1 MKTQN
6 SLPQLAKKIVGSFTT
21 RSMVFAAVCSVSI
34 STYAEIGDYT
44 PWQSF
49 VNRFNPPA
57 ADKPITPADQQ
68 NAPIEIKTAS
78 PEFNDGFKPWLY
90 DTWQMVTLDPATG
103 AKCADGSP
111 YKFFIKRKA
120 SSRNMM
126 LTLEGGGACWN
137 YDSCSTSLVD
147 ASIKNI
153 FTPDDKK
160 DVLSFLSATA
170 TKYDGIITPI
180 MRDFVS
186 VFQSD
191 FNPNYQNRSQNW
203 TNVYL
208 PYCTADVHIGFGTK
222 IYEDPKGEGKP
233 LVMHHNGAVNALQVS
248 AWVRNNLESPRQV
261 MLNGVSAGG
270 VGTSAL
276 YYVFRQV
283 FNDAQSGYMVN
294 DAGPAWYADINGN
307 DKDYPSKYLHTTGLA
322 AWGTDTPRPLNDGTN
337 RSLLDWY
344 GDNNKLGKYGFDK
357 TNLGTINSATARY
370 MAENYPKDG
379 LGFTTFQEDNL
390 FGSFSYRRAFA
401 DAAVRDPAARRDATL
416 RYWKKDINR
425 FAENMAGES
434 NFSYYLPATRTLLD
448 GHVVS
453 FDVGETADIQE
464 QNLTFNDFMQTVTE
478 QQPAMHA
485 KEQDFEADRK
495 QFSLLGSITT
505 AFLKAA
511 GL

>member
-1 MKTQN
+1 METQN
-6 SLPQLAKKIVGSFTT
+6 HTHSRRSLAVSFTT
-21 RSMVFAAVCSVSI
+21 RSMVFAALCAASVS
-34 STYAEIGDYT
+34 THAEVGDYT

-49 VNRFNPPA
+49 LNRSNPPA
-57 ADKPITPADQQ
+57 ADKPITPADQS
-68 NAPIEIKTAS
+68 NVPIEIKSAS
-78 PEFNDGFKPWLY
+78 SEFNDGFMPALY
-90 DTWQMVTLDPATG
+90 DTWQKVTLDPATG

-111 YKFFIKRKA
+111 YQFFVKRRS
-120 SSRNMM
+120 SSRNVMV
-126 LTLEGGGACWN
+126 TLEGGGACWD
-137 YDSCSTSLVD
+137 YKGCSSSVVG

-153 FTPDDKK
+153 FTPDNKK
-160 DVLSFLSATA
+160 DVLSFLSPTA
-170 TKYDGIITPI
+170 VKYDGFLSTV
-180 MRDFVS
+180 MRDFLS

-191 FNPNYQNRSQNW
+191 FNPHYQNRSQKW

-222 IYEDPKGEGKP
+222 VYKDPEGKGKP

-270 VGTSAL
+270 VGTSGL

-283 FNDAQSGYMVN
+283 FNDAQSGYMIN
-294 DAGPAWYADINGN
+294 DAGPAWFTDLNGSN
-307 DKDYPSKYLHTTGLA
+307 QDYPSKYLHTAGLDS
-322 AWGTDTPRPLNDGTN
+322 WGTGVARPLNDGTN

-344 GDNNKLGKYGFDK
+344 ADNNRLGQYGFSK
-357 TNLGTINSATARY
+357 TNLGTINTATAKY
-370 MAENYPKDG
+370 MAANYPKDR

-401 DAAVRDPAARRDATL
+401 DAAVQDRDARRNATI
-416 RYWKKDINR
+416 RYWQKDVNR
-425 FAENMAGES
+425 FAQTMTGEP
-434 NFSYYLPATRTLLD
+434 NFSYYLPATRKLLD

-453 FDVGETADIQE
+453 ANAGKTADIQE

-478 QQPAMHA
+478 EQPAMHA
-485 KEQDFEADRK
+485 QEKDFEADRK
-495 QFSLLGSITT
+495 QVSVLGSLTT
-505 AFLKAA
+505 LFLKAA